1 MAKYLLAINII
12 VILCGSSAFHLYAQ
26 PSESEERLETE
37 DLPDVIRAR
46 IIDTTQIW
54 LLPRARFKDSAKPQ
68 FTHALALYTKERRWN
83 LPPVLTSTKV
93 SRTRPLPREN
103 HFLRL
108 TAYPSLPDALFYQA
122 AFAGNLEDTRAFL
135 HLNREQLGDERTQ
148 GRGAYNADEIRGG
161 LTYQYAERSEL
172 AMNASLNL
180 KSLNWLAMDQENAF
194 IGKEVQ
200 SLRSAVRWEQGISRR
215 GRAAITVDL
224 EEFRLLPASGE
235 TQSENR
241 GTDMRLKLDLEV
253 PAGIQNPFH
262 LGRGVD
268 MNPIRLGAVAEYF
281 TAANGANEDE
291 LSSQDS
297 WSTIFRLYL
306 RDEFT
311 AVRWFVLGIG
321 AEAVGYRE
329 RDDLGEAG
337 AQIKVNPYMAIT
349 TQFGDQWAFQLQGR
363 RAIRR
368 TKLSKLYFDADYL
381 NLNPFLRPEKTW
393 DGRATFSHHRGRRFE
408 AKLSGFV
415 KQIDDLVVL
424 EKMPAGI
431 NGSALELAWMPE
443 NRDTSA
449 QIFGGSV
456 GMTAYIANRLE
467 ARFRYT
473 HEVHRPEIG
482 EWIAYRPTDFM
493 DLNVACHLPAD
504 FRIELGGEF
513 RGSRYIDETS
523 DKKLEGYVLL
533 KPKLSKIIENRV
545 GLFVGGNF
553 AIGTYM
559 LLDGYEL
566 AQDYLDF
573 GLELKF

>member
-1 MAKYLLAINII
+1 
-12 VILCGSSAFHLYAQ
+12 
-26 PSESEERLETE
+26 
-37 DLPDVIRAR
+37 
-46 IIDTTQIW
+46 
-54 LLPRARFKDSAKPQ
+54 
-68 FTHALALYTKERRWN
+68 
-83 LPPVLTSTKV
+83 
-93 SRTRPLPREN
+93 
-103 HFLRL
+103 
-108 TAYPSLPDALFYQA
+108 
-122 AFAGNLEDTRAFL
+122 
-135 HLNREQLGDERTQ
+135 
-148 GRGAYNADEIRGG
+148 
-161 LTYQYAERSEL
+161 
-172 AMNASLNL
+172 
-180 KSLNWLAMDQENAF
+180 
-194 IGKEVQ
+194 
-200 SLRSAVRWEQGISRR
+200 
-215 GRAAITVDL
+215 
-224 EEFRLLPASGE
+224 
-235 TQSENR
+235 
-241 GTDMRLKLDLEV
+241 MRLKLDLEV

-349 TQFGDQWAFQLQGR
+349 TQFGDQWAFQLRGK

-368 TKLSKLYFDADYL
+368 TKLSELYFDADYL
-381 NLNPFLRPEKTW
+381 NLNPFLRPEKMW
-393 DGRATFSHHRGRRFE
+393 DGKASLTHHRGRRFE

-431 NGSALELAWMPE
+431 NGSAMELAWMPR
-443 NRDTSA
+443 NRDTSV

-473 HEVHRPEIG
+473 HEVHKPEIG

-493 DLNVACHLPAD
+493 DLNVSCHLPAD
-504 FRIELGGEF
+504 FHIELGGEF